1 MLEHRSDGELVGGP
15 SQMELDSFPCNI
27 SHVWLPAVSNLPS
40 LHGFGADLALKC
52 ALPNDVITPV
62 ISCHQTSNWKLMPRY
77 QDDWKHNTR
86 TICTSSI
93 HCLTVKVLTQSQG
106 GSPAATRF
114 RCVWGRSSS
123 FLLVIRDVPTP
134 NCIWIPKW
142 ANTEGKLVYRFELA
156 LPFKKA
162 NITAGNWKSNG
173 DVSFNS
179 IDMGHSAFAKHCEN
193 TGMTKWIILCFWASN
208 FEHMAFE
215 EFCKG
220 VQVNDQWKPHSHD
233 AFALSAV
240 ADSKRLKSKLCK
252 NTIQW
257 YSTRILFEVYSQQ
270 EQLDVTLRHCM

>member
-220 VQVNDQWKPHSHD
+220 
-233 AFALSAV
+233 LS
-240 ADSKRLKSKLCK
+240 K
-252 NTIQW
+252 
-257 YSTRILFEVYSQQ
+257 
-270 EQLDVTLRHCM
+270 